1 MEAHSE
7 VNVENALA
15 KAMLKQAIKNKSI
28 MQLLIEMASVLR
40 AHVLQPMMSALL
52 STESWS
58 DLSPTQQDFIH
69 TWAIKHSKG
78 DQFLGALLPQFE
90 LEELKSS
97 LENRRLLVAAI
108 DNSLAG
114 NNEIKTIHD
123 LITFIKTMDDMG
135 YAYVTGHL
143 AESNQEEYQSIS
155 KMIFP
160 SKEELD
166 MRSLRPEKVLATTY
180 GIGTELDADLMLRKE
195 DIVGCFPG
203 KAKFIVPL
211 SIGKNSSQ
219 TWFEKLAFNKKTS
232 TSLPLIASAS
242 SSTAR
247 LLITLQHLGAFT
259 GVDKQFDVDKAQIFA
274 NCLMGYFVYCGH
286 HSVVEVMEIWNRYL
300 DDVVLRHPEQLPS
313 TLFPNTPSTIAYF
326 DDPEAVERK
335 LPYGKIGDHTSFLHP
350 SCATAVIKQAEIY
363 SATITSWC
371 YKKRNKQG
379 MGIFATHSSMQPE
392 SFDKQPI
399 NKFP

>member
-1 MEAHSE
+1 MQAHSE
-7 VNVENALA
+7 VNFENALA
-15 KAMLKQAIKNKSI
+15 KAMLKQAIKNESI
-28 MQLLIEMASVLR
+28 MQLLVEMASILR
-40 AHVLQPMMSALL
+40 AHVLQPMMSVLI

-97 LENRRLLVAAI
+97 LKNRRLLVQAI

-135 YAYVTGHL
+135 YAYVTGKL
-143 AESNQEEYQSIS
+143 AESNRKEYKSIK

-166 MRSLRPEKVLATTY
+166 MRALRPEKVLATTY
-180 GIGTELDADLMLRKE
+180 GIGTEFDADLMLRKE
-195 DIVGCFPG
+195 DTVGCFPG

-211 SIGKNSSQ
+211 ATGKNSSQ

-232 TSLPLIASAS
+232 KTLPLIASAS

-259 GVDKQFDVDKAQIFA
+259 GVDNQFDIDKAQLFA

-300 DDVVLRHPEQLPS
+300 DDLVLRHREQLSSVLSPS
-313 TLFPNTPSTIAYF
+313 TPSTTAYF

-335 LPYGKIGDHTSFLHP
+335 LPYGKIGDHASFLHP
-350 SCATAVIKQAEIY
+350 SCATAVLKQAEIY
-363 SATITSWC
+363 STTITSWC
-371 YKKRNKQG
+371 YKKRNKQSI
-379 MGIFATHSSMQPE
+379 GIFATHSNMEPV
-392 SFDKQPI
+392 SFDRQAI
-399 NKFP
+399 NRFP